1 MQLVNASAYRFIGR
15 YRRLK
20 QKKILAS
27 YKDVCDLVS
36 VCLSRSSGV
45 AYGGFAAERSAGRRR
60 GWAPGV
66 QQQQMRAVSRLQAP

>member
-20 QKKILAS
+20 LKKILAS

-45 AYGGFAAERSAGRRR
+45 RGGFAAERSAGRRR

-66 QQQQMRAVSRLQAP
+66 QQQQMRAVPRLQAP